1 MKEYAYASLLMAFV
15 FITIAIYESSYL
27 WLIGVIFPL
36 YFSWNVL
43 STEFIGRSCKASTN
57 GRILSIGANG
67 TFINRLPLYQAE
79 IAYLDRIKTFDNLP
93 NDFIHQAKKGDL
105 ISIKYNPSKP
115 HIAIINFSNK
125 NN

>member
-1 MKEYAYASLLMAFV
+1 MKEYAYAALFISLAFTV
-15 FITIAIYESSYL
+15 IAIYESSYM

-36 YFSWNVL
+36 YFSWNIL
-43 STEFIGRSCKASTN
+43 SSEFTSKSCQAITN

-79 IAYLDRIKTFDNLP
+79 IAYLDRVKIFDNLP
-93 NDFIHQAKKGDL
+93 NNFIHQAKKGDL

-115 HIAIINFSNK
+115 HIAIINFK
-125 NN
+125 NQNI